1 MNNFNFLDG
10 QYGAQV
16 NNLLLLQQA
25 ALFVEAGGQAVE
37 AEGQAVEAEG
47 QAVEAEGQA
56 VEAEG
61 QAVEAEGQAVE
72 AEGQAVEA
80 EGQAVE
86 AQVPQPAPAEFHCI
100 YCNEVFGRA
109 YTLRMH
115 MNIQRIRAS
124 RLYDSYDSPPV
135 HPSTDGGAL
144 RSRDELTFKSDAII
158 KASANVRKCD
168 EEGAPVHVI
177 SESEQ
182 LLQFHVAIY
191 MDNDIAGIPQAP
203 QKSG

>member
-86 AQVPQPAPAEFHCI
+86 AEGQAVEAQVPQPAPAEFHCI

-115 MNIQRIRAS
+115 MNIHQNKYTFR
-124 RLYDSYDSPPV
+124 
-135 HPSTDGGAL
+135 PSTDGGAL

-182 LLQFHVAIY
+182 LLQFHIAIY